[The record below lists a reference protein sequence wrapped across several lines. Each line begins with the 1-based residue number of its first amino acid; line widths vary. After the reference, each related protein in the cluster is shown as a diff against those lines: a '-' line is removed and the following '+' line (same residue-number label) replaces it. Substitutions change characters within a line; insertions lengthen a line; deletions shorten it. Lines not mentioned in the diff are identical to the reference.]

1 MDILKKAVRYERDSI
16 SDEDARAFGELCD
29 KHREAIMKGKY
40 FD

>member
-16 SDEDARAFGELCD
+16 SDEDAREFGDLCD
-29 KHREAIMKGKY
+29 KHRESIMKGKY